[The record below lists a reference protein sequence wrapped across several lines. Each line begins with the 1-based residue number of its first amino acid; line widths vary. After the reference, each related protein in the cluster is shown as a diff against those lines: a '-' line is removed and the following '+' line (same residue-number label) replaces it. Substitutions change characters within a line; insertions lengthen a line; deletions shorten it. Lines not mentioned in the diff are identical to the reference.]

1 MKGKNYEIVVSLLSQ
16 FPLKKNVTIT
26 PFQSLSNIL
35 NLFGSLLSERVKAK
49 LIEQFPNNDFSNLS
63 SNTTVKEIC
72 SIIDNQKKY
81 ANKEINLFEQDLE
94 LKSNNFPF
102 SLNQL
107 DFNEID
113 LGIDLEHIN
122 SLPEDI
128 FLIKNSMLR
137 NRLFSEREVAY
148 ATSRDNPHLTLLGIF
163 SAKESIQK
171 ILNINHKNVYSLIEI
186 SHDKYGKPYVI
197 LNKIKSSQLHISI
210 SHSNDY
216 VVSVCATS
224 KK

>member
-1 MKGKNYEIVVSLLSQ
+1 MKDKNYEILVAILSQ
-16 FPLKKNVTIT
+16 FPLKENVSIK
-26 PFQSLSNIL
+26 PNQSLSNII

-63 SNTTVKEIC
+63 SNSTVKEIC
-72 SIIDNQKKY
+72 SMIDNQKLY
-81 ANKEINLFEQDLE
+81 TNKEIDLYEQE
-94 LKSNNFPF
+94 FKLKPHEFPLLLNKINF
-102 SLNQL
+102 N
-107 DFNEID
+107 DID

-122 SLPEDI
+122 SLPKDI
-128 FLIKNSMLR
+128 FLFKNSILR

-148 ATSRDNPHLTLLGIF
+148 ATSRDNPHLTLLGIY
-163 SAKESIQK
+163 SAKESVQK

-186 SHDKYGKPYVI
+186 SHDKVGKPYVI
-197 LNKIKSSQLHISI
+197 LNKIKSNLLNISI

-216 VVSVCATS
+216 VISVCASS

>member
-1 MKGKNYEIVVSLLSQ
+1 MKGENYEIVVNLLSQ
-16 FPLKKNVTIT
+16 FPLKENLSIT
-26 PFQSLSNIL
+26 PYQSLSNIV

-63 SNTTVKEIC
+63 SHTTVQEIC
-72 SIIDNQKKY
+72 SIIDNQKIY
-81 ANKEINLFEQDLE
+81 VNKEINLFEQDLE
-94 LKSNNFPF
+94 LNSHNIPF
-102 SLNQL
+102 SVNQL
-107 DFNEID
+107 NLNEID

-122 SLPEDI
+122 TLPEDI
-128 FLIKNSMLR
+128 FLIKNSILR

-148 ATSRDNPHLTLLGIF
+148 ATSRVNPHLTLLGIY
-163 SAKESIQK
+163 SAKESVQK

-186 SHDKYGKPYVI
+186 SHDKHGKPYVI
-197 LNKIKSSQLHISI
+197 LNKIKLSRLHISI